1 MQTLI
6 SVFRWFPHIFASTP
20 RRSFFLYPVLVIAF
34 EIARRGGPEI
44 PMPYLSPLLLWGYLE
59 YRLTGRYRRSQ
70 RAGSLAFGEVPQR
83 LLQGGP
89 FRFSR
94 NPMYLGHLIFT
105 LGIALVFMSWLG
117 AAIFLTTAIWFHRR
131 VLEDE
136 VLLRARFGTEYED
149 YCSRVKRWVPFLL

>member
-6 SVFRWFPHIFASTP
+6 SVLRWFPHIFASTP

-94 NPMYLGHLIFT
+94 NPIDHPGRFAFF
-105 LGIALVFMSWLG
+105 IAS
-117 AAIFLTTAIWFHRR
+117 HN
-131 VLEDE
+131 
-136 VLLRARFGTEYED
+136 LRLWR
-149 YCSRVKRWVPFLL
+149 SVINQ